1 MPIPAELLNRKFEKS
16 GFSGYKAADVD
27 QFMAE
32 LSQAVSKE
40 NRETADLRRRLEET
54 ERKLSSY
61 RDMEESLKNAMLSAQ
76 RLADQTAKDSK
87 TRAELILRDAE
98 IKAEKIVEKAE
109 GEIIF
114 RKEEAERIKREVS
127 DFRRRMMQMYRQH
140 LELITQLPCEDP
152 EAPAASHGGEPAA
165 PSEDVAPEQPGSSGR
180 EPAQPENSGA
190 VGDDAAQNAAEEPE
204 AQPAAPAAPA
214 EEDPKEPE
222 HSADAFAQ
230 AAAASAPEESADTAA
245 PETEL
250 PGETA
255 SEPEDAKPETPA
267 SDAPAQGTPVIR
279 LNLRYN
285 EKTGEYESV
294 DRGGAAPISGAD
306 DGLRFGSRYDIRSGR
321 FRDEEKGKDRR

>member
-40 NRETADLRRRLEET
+40 NREAADLRRRLEET

-127 DFRRRMMQMYRQH
+127 NFRRHMMQMYRQH

-152 EAPAASHGGEPAA
+152 EAPAASP
-165 PSEDVAPEQPGSSGR
+165 EDVAPEQPGSSGQ

-214 EEDPKEPE
+214 EEAPKEPE
-222 HSADAFAQ
+222 PSADAFAQ

-255 SEPEDAKPETPA
+255 SEPEAAKPETPA